1 MKRQNVFLTLLRL
14 PDIADPVER
23 RAARLLQTTMLAGLA
38 ALSLHVFAL
47 LTTLGPERAG
57 SALTTS
63 LTSIMLALG
72 VLLILRQGHVRLAA
86 QIAVFGIGFALSIG
100 VYFGRGVTG
109 TGFSA
114 FVTLVVASGLL
125 LSTRTAFITATLAA
139 AFGAFLLIDEHLH
152 GVTPER
158 FKSTVLSYAG
168 NVSIFFAT
176 AAMVGFTVSRLKRDT
191 ELSLRNQEAT
201 RVAEEKLALALDASS
216 LGTWEWNIGTG
227 ELTWGPK
234 TAEIF
239 GISLELFGGTYEA
252 YFSLV
257 HPEDRDTL
265 KASIAEALTTPDAH
279 YRVTHRVIRPS
290 GDLAW
295 VRAYGRVIRR
305 QDGTPIRMVGT
316 AANVTNRIQEE
327 QLERGTESTFRSVMA
342 SLPVGVMLQGPATE
356 IIYANDASLELLGIR
371 ERRPGRYLDAE
382 WDAIHEDGSPFPPEA
397 HPATLAAAT
406 RKPQRG
412 AVMGVRRPGR
422 QDRVWLEADAI
433 PQMAPSGEVERI
445 ICTFSDVTESTQSK
459 VDAAL
464 NQEKYTELL
473 ETERKYSQVFDH
485 AADAIFL
492 IGPANKFIDANA
504 AACSMLG
511 YAKEELLG
519 MGPAQIIAPE
529 SIAARPLDLTLIQAE
544 TFRVERVL
552 VCRDQRRIT
561 AEVNARRINDRL
573 ILALVRDISH
583 RSNPEMLEEQERY
596 KSIVES
602 SPDGVAVHQD
612 GIVVYAN
619 REMMRILR
627 ARERSEIVGRPVMEF
642 VTPGNADLVR
652 QRISGIVDRG
662 QNAPM
667 IREQFIALDGK
678 HVDVEVGGSPVTF
691 NGKPAVQVV
700 VRDLARTRRAEIML
714 HHSEQRWQLI
724 AENVP
729 DFIVLLDE
737 GGHILFLNHVLP
749 GWRKED
755 VLGQSVTRFQ
765 PPEWHERVLD
775 MVGRVFRDG
784 ASFEYESTGSG
795 SPGEERSYVTRL
807 VPIRDPEGGIASA
820 LMVATDITA
829 RKRDVARLE
838 YQATHDSL
846 TDLPNRQS
854 LIEKSLGA
862 IERAEKTGKQCALLL
877 IDLDRFK
884 EINDT
889 LGHYTGDLLL
899 KRIGPRLH
907 SFLKTTNA
915 ELARLGGDEFAILV
929 PSINEAAEAEGIAQS
944 VHHLIREPFQ
954 LEGMNLELDSS
965 IGISLYPMHGRD
977 PIALLRC
984 ADVAMYIAKKRA
996 TGTAL
1001 YSPEQDRYSRRRLS
1015 LLTELGLAIRE
1026 DQMHIEYQPKF
1037 QLPGQ
1042 TCVGMEALVRWSHP
1056 THGAVSPGEFIPLA
1070 EMGNLIIPLTHWVLD
1085 TVMRQIQAW
1094 AAQGIETKV
1103 AVNLSVRSLMDE
1115 HWPITVDAML
1125 RHYRIRRNL
1134 LEFEITESAIMADPE
1149 RALVV
1154 LNRLHSLG
1162 IALSIDDFGTGYSS
1176 LSYLSRLPIDALKI
1190 DRSFVLQMR
1199 ENERNIVIV
1208 NSTIRLAH
1216 TLGIHVIAE
1225 GVEDAHTLETLIDMK
1240 CDQAQGFLLA
1250 RPAPPAQAVTYLK
1263 KE

>member
-1 MKRQNVFLTLLRL
+1 
-14 PDIADPVER
+14 
-23 RAARLLQTTMLAGLA
+23 MLAGLA
-38 ALSLHVFAL
+38 ALSLHVVAL
-47 LTTLGPERAG
+47 LATLGLDRAG
-57 SALTTS
+57 SSLTTS

-109 TGFSA
+109 TGYTA
-114 FVTLVVASGLL
+114 FVTLVVAAGLL
-125 LSTRTAFITATLAA
+125 LSTRTAFITAALAA
-139 AFGAFLLIDEHLH
+139 LFGAFLMVDEHMH

-158 FKSTVLSYAG
+158 FKNTVLSYAG

-176 AAMVGFTVSRLKRDT
+176 AAMVGFTVTRLKRDT

-201 RVAEEKLALALDASS
+201 RVAEEKLSLALDASS

-227 ELTWGPK
+227 ALIWSEK

-239 GISLELFGGTYEA
+239 GVALESFGGTYEA

-279 YRVTHRVIRPS
+279 YRVTHRVVHSS
-290 GDLAW
+290 GGLSW

-305 QDGTPIRMVGT
+305 QDGTPVRMIGT
-316 AANVTNRIQEE
+316 VSDVTNRIHKAEE
-327 QLERGTESTFRSVMA
+327 ERETESSFAAVMS
-342 SLPVGVMLQGPATE
+342 SLPVGVMLLGPNAE
-356 IIYANDASLELLGIR
+356 ITYSNQAALELLGTGQ
-371 ERRPGRYLDAE
+371 RPPRYFDVA
-382 WDAIHEDGSPFPPEA
+382 WDVIHEDGSPFPAEA
-397 HPATLAAAT
+397 HPASRAALK

-412 AVMGVRRPGR
+412 AVLGVLRPGHT
-422 QDRVWLEADAI
+422 DRIWLEADAI
-433 PQMAPSGEVERI
+433 VQLTSSGEVERI
-445 ICTFSDVTESTQSK
+445 ICTFSDVTQSAQSRA
-459 VDAAL
+459 DSAL
-464 NQEKYTELL
+464 NHEKYAELL
-473 ETERKYSQVFDH
+473 ETEGKYAQVFDH

-492 IGPANKFIDANA
+492 IGSAGRFIDANR
-504 AACSMLG
+504 AACQLLG
-511 YAKEELLG
+511 FSREELLR

-529 SIAARPLDLTLIQAE
+529 NLAARPLDLKAIQAE
-544 TFRVERVL
+544 TFQLERVL
-552 VCRDQRRIT
+552 ACKDQRRVT
-561 AEVNARRINDRL
+561 VEVRARRINDRL
-573 ILALVRDISH
+573 ILAVLRDISF
-583 RSNPEMLEEQERY
+583 RSSPEMLEEQERY

-612 GIVVYAN
+612 GVVVYAN
-619 REMMRILR
+619 REMLRILR
-627 ARERSEIVGRPVMEF
+627 AREKSQVVGKPVMQF
-642 VTPGNADLVR
+642 VTPQNADLVR
-652 QRISGIVDRG
+652 QRISGLLHKG
-662 QNAPM
+662 QPAPM
-667 IREQFIALDGK
+667 IQEQFIAVDGK

-691 NGKPAVQVV
+691 NGEPAVQVV

-729 DFIVLLDE
+729 DFILLLDE
-737 GGHILFLNHVLP
+737 GAHILFLNHVMP

-765 PPEWHERVLD
+765 PVEWHERVLD
-775 MVGRVFRDG
+775 MVGRVFRNG
-784 ASFEYESTGSG
+784 ASFEYESTGAG

-807 VPIRDPEGGIASA
+807 VPIRDPEGGVASA
-820 LMVATDITA
+820 LMVATDITG

-854 LIEKSLGA
+854 LIEKSLDA
-862 IERAEKTGKQCALLL
+862 IERAEKSGKQCALLL

-915 ELARLGGDEFAILV
+915 ELARLGGDEFAILI

-965 IGISLYPMHGRD
+965 IGIALYPVHGRD

-1042 TCVGMEALVRWSHP
+1042 TCVGLEALVRWSHP
-1056 THGAVSPGEFIPLA
+1056 THGPVSPGEFIPLA

-1085 TVMRQIQAW
+1085 TVMRQIQTW
-1094 AAQGIETKV
+1094 SLQGIETKV

-1190 DRSFVLQMR
+1190 DRSFVMQMR
-1199 ENERNIVIV
+1199 ENERNTVIV

-1250 RPAPPAQAVTYLK
+1250 RPAPAAEAAAYLK